1 MSSQPGNVLIS
12 DTGVVKLADF
22 GESECLQVLA
32 DGSVKGSQK
41 VLGTPYYMSPE
52 LIRHD
57 RAASGREA
65 DVWAVGCT
73 ALHLAT
79 GLVPWHDHG
88 FSDPHQLLHHIAGC
102 QTHPPIP
109 GVLEASGV
117 ALVARCWR
125 CVTDSPSP
133 KPHLPPV
140 AMRATDDIHSPDF
153 RNFLLRCMDPDFRT
167 RATVAELLR
176 HPFLATPVFD
186 STDAFSIM
194 TDPTESGLES
204 CDEADDDDIVP
215 FGSFGPGLGAS
226 RPADFA
232 HALQREASARA
243 AAAGVQQ
250 AIVEESKRAQ
260 LAAQSLLGRGA
271 GGDRRHGNAA
281 AAGVPSTVA

>member
-125 CVTDSPSP
+125 CVTNSPHP
-133 KPHLPPV
+133 
-140 AMRATDDIHSPDF
+140 
-153 RNFLLRCMDPDFRT
+153 NFAC
-167 RATVAELLR
+167 
-176 HPFLATPVFD
+176 
-186 STDAFSIM
+186 
-194 TDPTESGLES
+194 
-204 CDEADDDDIVP
+204 
-215 FGSFGPGLGAS
+215 
-226 RPADFA
+226 RPC
-232 HALQREASARA
+232 
-243 AAAGVQQ
+243 
-250 AIVEESKRAQ
+250 
-260 LAAQSLLGRGA
+260 
-271 GGDRRHGNAA
+271 
-281 AAGVPSTVA
+281 